1 MGKLIYLFNV
11 SIDGFIATPD
21 RSLEWTSVDE
31 EIHGWFNEHA
41 RNVEAS
47 LYGRRLWEV
56 MSAYW
61 PTGEKDPASTEVMRE
76 FARIWNRTP
85 KIVFSRTLAT
95 VDHGARLV
103 RGDVATVL
111 ADVRREFAGDL
122 EVGGADLAGQFV
134 QAGLV
139 DEYRLVIHPVA
150 LGRGIP
156 YWPELDAP
164 LRLRLTESQRFE
176 SGVEARTYV
185 AATR

>member
-11 SIDGFIATPD
+11 SIDGFIATTD
-21 RSLEWTSVDE
+21 GSLEWTQVDDE
-31 EIHGWFNEHA
+31 LHGWFNEHA
-41 RNVEAS
+41 RSVEAS

-61 PTGEKDPASTEVMRE
+61 PTGESDPEATEVMRE

-85 KIVFSRTLAT
+85 KFVFSRTLET

-111 ADVRREFAGDL
+111 ADVRRELAGDL
-122 EVGGADLAGQFV
+122 EVGGAELAGQFV
-134 QAGLV
+134 RRGLV

-150 LGRGIP
+150 LGTGIP
-156 YWPELDAP
+156 FWPELVAP
-164 LRLRLTESQRFE
+164 LRLRQIDEHRFSSGTELRSF
-176 SGVEARTYV
+176 VPA
-185 AATR
+185 

>member
-11 SIDGFIATPD
+11 SVDGFIATPD
-21 RSLEWTSVDE
+21 RTLDWTVVDDE
-31 EIHGWFNEHA
+31 LHGWFNEHA
-41 RNVEAS
+41 RTVEAS

-61 PTGEKDPASTEVMRE
+61 PTGEEDPASNEVMRE

-85 KIVFSRTLAT
+85 KIVFSNTLET

-134 QAGLV
+134 RRGLV
-139 DEYRLVIHPVA
+139 DEYRLVVHPVV
-150 LGRGIP
+150 LGAGIP
-156 YWPELDAP
+156 FWPELDAP
-164 LRLRLTESQRFE
+164 LRLRQIDERRFE
-176 SGVEARTYV
+176 SGVELRSYV
-185 AATR
+185 PA